1 LQCTDRDET
10 ISIEKLASDYF
21 KKLKQGKITEHLILA
36 GWSMGALIAHQIA
49 CLFALENSTLPPL
62 VLLDQPAISNPQ
74 KEEISYKERLFT
86 YLQKVYVFTN
96 QQFDKKIIESDVIN
110 HERLLNEFIRIQLTP
125 EETTLEN
132 FKGFLDILVKHNEI
146 VTQFSPELYNG
157 PVLLLKAKENLMVD
171 EHPITKLEDLGWRK
185 YCSNITIVEVPGNH
199 ITMINGKNS
208 VVIANVVE
216 QWLKTTTWK

>member
-1 LQCTDRDET
+1 
-10 ISIEKLASDYF
+10 
-21 KKLKQGKITEHLILA
+21 
-36 GWSMGALIAHQIA
+36 MGALIAHQIA